1 MYRFRVLKEVEPAS
15 FIKKVWF
22 FSFIV
27 ILILLSTLFLPWEQT
42 VRGTGTLI
50 AFNPKE
56 RSYKIGATINGVI
69 DKIFVKENQF
79 VTKGTPLFSMI
90 DLNNEYI
97 KNLENI
103 KNSIE
108 EEIKNS
114 KIEKNNLEEQYK
126 NFEESFKISLELYL
140 KKEKQIKR
148 KIEQLKLQKEALDKR
163 YNIEEIHFNRNKK
176 LYLKGVVSKREYE
189 VQESL
194 YFKVKADLF
203 KVNVSISIEEENI
216 IINNQEKARFEVDT
230 KSKLLALKNSILKTS
245 NKIEILTQKEQNQK
259 NIENR
264 YISKNIIAKS
274 DGYVIRV
281 LKNDKNRFIKRGED
295 VVLFAP
301 KVTKRAILLKISD
314 FSMPLMKEELPARI
328 MFYGWPALQI
338 SGWPKIRFGTFSGV
352 IERVEPI
359 SYEKGF
365 YYAYI
370 IDDERE
376 DPWPKDNIL
385 RVGTQATV
393 WVRLKTVPLWYEVWR
408 QINALPPKMQTPN
421 KGKF

>member
-56 RSYKIGATINGVI
+56 RSYKIGATIDGVI

-126 NFEESFKISLELYL
+126 NLEESFKISLELYL

-245 NKIEILTQKEQNQK
+245 SKIETLTQKEQNQK

-408 QINALPPKMQTPN
+408 QINALPPKC
-421 KGKF
+421 

>member
-126 NFEESFKISLELYL
+126 NLEESFKISLELYL

-245 NKIEILTQKEQNQK
+245 SKIETLTQKEQNQK

-376 DPWPKDNIL
+376 NPWPKDNIL

-408 QINALPPKMQTPN
+408 QINALPPKC
-421 KGKF
+421 